1 MSLKVIKSIFLLSLI
16 LSFTIINTALA
27 REKKKKKDKKN
38 KKEENPI
45 SKRPD
50 SVKPE
55 LYCDA
60 CQAIIKEATKELRG
74 KKKESD
80 VMDYLDR
87 VCDPEKYYV
96 YSHPPPDMKT
106 GCEAFVLGWE
116 QEIEKV
122 LTNRK
127 DDQTPIRELC
137 YEISKACVDVD
148 PTNVPR
154 FDDQI
159 FIDGQP
165 KKIKDGKV
173 DGEEEDL

>member
-1 MSLKVIKSIFLLSLI
+1 MSIKLLKSILILTLI
-16 LSFTIINTALA
+16 LSLFLIKVSESRKKKTKNEK
-27 REKKKKKDKKN
+27 EKKQENPKDK
-38 KKEENPI
+38 
-45 SKRPD
+45 RPE

-74 KKKESD
+74 KKKEYE

-96 YSHPPPDMKT
+96 YSHPPPDMRT

-127 DDQTPIRELC
+127 DDETPIRELC
-137 YEISKACVDVD
+137 YEISKACLDVD

-173 DGEEEDL
+173 AGEEDEDL

>member
-1 MSLKVIKSIFLLSLI
+1 
-16 LSFTIINTALA
+16 
-27 REKKKKKDKKN
+27 
-38 KKEENPI
+38 
-45 SKRPD
+45 
-50 SVKPE
+50 
-55 LYCDA
+55 
-60 CQAIIKEATKELRG
+60 
-74 KKKESD
+74 
-80 VMDYLDR
+80 MDYLDR